1 MKKLKFLVV
10 FGLAVFAQ
18 PAGAEILSVADYLDL
33 VRQNNTE
40 LQSVQANIDTVK
52 GKIAEIERAYS
63 FYLSAGINYANDQS
77 GRPYSPMLRI
87 NRVANLGYDVSINK
101 QFKTGTQFSAGLNAS
116 YGQYDYGS
124 GLAYEL
130 NDIAPFVRLQQ
141 SLLKEYKGGT
151 TKASMALAK
160 AKAKSVLYMLEYKKQ
175 AIILNAKLAYW
186 NLSYTRTVVDFRKA
200 SLERTNKLLIWNER
214 RYKLDLAENSDM
226 LQSQAAVKARELMLK
241 LAKEDEI
248 KARRAFNQILNI
260 ADETVNYEVVKFVET
275 GVIFEKDKKLEKK
288 GIRMDVLSALEEV
301 KSAEYEQMIS
311 ENSMGADLVL
321 SGQFSLNGLDEKF
334 AKASEY
340 VAAASKPAY
349 ALGLRYSVPLD
360 FKLRKTINQGYE
372 SSKLAAIKA
381 AEFASVQEKNE
392 WLQIVDNWNNAK
404 SRLALTIEIE
414 NIQKQRNIEDQNLLR
429 KGRRTTYLVLQSEQD
444 LDDSTLNV
452 LRGIFELISIYEQAE
467 AFYCANDEIIIE

>member
-18 PAGAEILSVADYLDL
+18 PAGAQILSVADYLDL

-40 LQSVQANIDTVK
+40 LQSVQANIDAVK

-77 GRPYSPMLRI
+77 GRPYSPQMQI
-87 NRVANLGYDVSINK
+87 NRITNLGYDVSINK
-101 QFKTGTQFSAGLNAS
+101 QFETGTKFAAGLNGS
-116 YGQYDYGS
+116 YSQYDS
-124 GLAYEL
+124 NIFAYEL
-130 NDIAPFVRLQQ
+130 NDIAPFLKLEQ

-160 AKAKSVLYMLEYKKQ
+160 AKAKSALYMLEYKKQ

-260 ADETVNYEVVKFVET
+260 ADETVSYEVVKFVET

-340 VAAASKPAY
+340 AAAASKPAY

-372 SSKLAAIKA
+372 SSKLAARKA

-467 AFYCANDEIIIE
+467 AFYSANDEIIIE